1 MRYFSVFLLFFI
13 NFSVFS
19 QKIYVTDDISE
30 ADYVCYVTD
39 NEYIADWRI
48 NVVDWERITIG
59 RPGLWYYV
67 DDKSDARYK
76 IYFTDK
82 KYLGCEKN
90 RVIFFV
96 DDKFDVFFEEPSKRK
111 IKNKIKNCF

>member
-1 MRYFSVFLLFFI
+1 M
-13 NFSVFS
+13 
-19 QKIYVTDDISE
+19 
-30 ADYVCYVTD
+30 
-39 NEYIADWRI
+39 
-48 NVVDWERITIG
+48 VDWERITIG

-67 DDKSDARYK
+67 DDKSDRYK

-96 DDKFDVFFEEPSKRK
+96 DDKFDVFFEEPKK
-111 IKNKIKNCF
+111 KDKK